1 MKISPV
7 SLVSIGGVAAIAGG
21 ALRIV
26 SAFIPYQPETLWL
39 ETLYAVEDYFMLVGI
54 SAFYLHFSGQ
64 LGALGVLAFCL
75 TSAGFA
81 SIVGPDPI
89 MFGVNFYELGALAII
104 VGLAALSAQ
113 MLRKGIAY
121 AASILWLIS
130 VALTLSSVVF
140 EAYYLVVGAGVFFG
154 SAFVS
159 AGWVLFR
166 NSRKHNLPFND
177 TEFGAQA

>member
-7 SLVSIGGVAAIAGG
+7 SLVSIGGAAAVAGG

-26 SAFIPYQPETLWL
+26 SSFIPYQPETLWL

-54 SAFYLHFSGQ
+54 SAIYLHFSGQ
-64 LGALGVLAFCL
+64 LGALGVFAFCL

-81 SIVGPDPI
+81 SIVGPDPV

-113 MLRKGIAY
+113 MLRNRIAY
-121 AASILWLIS
+121 AASIMWLIS
-130 VALTLSSVVF
+130 AALTLSSIAF

-159 AGWVLFR
+159 AGLVLFR
-166 NSRKHNLPFND
+166 YSQKYRLQFSD